1 MIRSPLHKLVANV
14 VVTVPPVLIIG
25 INTVLVAVPE
35 QPVAGSAVTVKVV
48 PETIPLIVKVAIPVL
63 LFLIACVTP

>member
-1 MIRSPLHKLVANV
+1 MIRSPLHKLVANAV
-14 VVTVPPVLIIG
+14 AIVPPVFIMG

-48 PETIPLIVKVAIPVL
+48 PELIPLIVKVAIPVL